1 MLLNRFI
8 LPRQVTKLAK
18 YIETA
23 KIIFKSQLAYRFDI
37 ISSMV
42 FTVTKILLAYILWG
56 AIFGDQ
62 NMISGFTLNSML
74 TYYIISSFIKQLDQ
88 SSCTGWQVADE
99 IKNGRFSKYII
110 RPMGVFR
117 YFASQTA
124 GVSAFLMGFNFIA
137 AVVWIF
143 VFNVDFT
150 ITENSSSIICAVI
163 MILLGL
169 IFMLQL
175 NYFIGILAFKFID
188 TGVFMMVK
196 DNLVEFVT
204 GSLIP
209 LSILPEG
216 IIKIMSLFPF
226 YYITYLPSMLL
237 MGRNENES
245 ATGLFVIIL
254 WNILFGLIN
263 FLTFKRLRTNYDGVG
278 I

>member
-8 LPRQVTKLAK
+8 LPRQVTKMAK

-88 SSCTGWQVADE
+88 SSGTGWQVADE

-150 ITENSSSIICAVI
+150 ITENSSSIICAFI

-209 LSILPEG
+209 LSILPAG
-216 IIKIMSLFPF
+216 IIKIMTLFPF

-245 ATGLFVIIL
+245 ATGLFVIIM